1 KGRLRMLRLL
11 NGAAGLTTVPP
22 RATPGRPGRA
32 RKERSEGLDKRRSLC
47 SDARPSRSARLKRP
61 SDGRVAAA
69 GSGNASLPARTRKAM
84 PKMKTNRAAAKRFT
98 KTGGG
103 RFRRGKAGHSHGM
116 ISKNRKRNRR
126 LRQNGI

>member
-1 KGRLRMLRLL
+1 
-11 NGAAGLTTVPP
+11 
-22 RATPGRPGRA
+22 
-32 RKERSEGLDKRRSLC
+32 
-47 SDARPSRSARLKRP
+47 
-61 SDGRVAAA
+61 
-69 GSGNASLPARTRKAM
+69 M

-126 LRQNGI
+126 LRQNRIVHPHMHKRVALLLPYA